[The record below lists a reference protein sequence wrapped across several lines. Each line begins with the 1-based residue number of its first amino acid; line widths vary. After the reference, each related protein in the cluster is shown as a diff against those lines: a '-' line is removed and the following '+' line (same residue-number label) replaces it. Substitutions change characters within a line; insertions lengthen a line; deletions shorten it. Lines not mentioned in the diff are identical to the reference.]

1 MHAKLS
7 YLAALLLVAAAP
19 AMAQTS
25 GAVET
30 RLEAHKVVLAADGKE
45 SFVPADAARPGDE
58 IEYVATYRNTG
69 SQPVRNLQATL
80 PIPADTELVRG
91 TARPANARASLDG
104 NAFAAMPLMRKV
116 VRDGKSVEEEVPYR
130 EYRFLRWFPGE
141 LGGDKT
147 ASFAARVKVL
157 ADTTPG
163 EAGSKGK
170 ANE

>member
-1 MHAKLS
+1 L
-7 YLAALLLVAAAP
+7 
-19 AMAQTS
+19 
-25 GAVET
+25 
-30 RLEAHKVVLAADGKE
+30 DGK
-45 SFVPADAARPGDE
+45 A
-58 IEYVATYRNTG
+58 Y
-69 SQPVRNLQATL
+69 
-80 PIPADTELVRG
+80 
-91 TARPANARASLDG
+91 
-104 NAFAAMPLMRKV
+104 AAMPLMRKV